1 MSEKNADSLKHVYIG
16 ISSKKIIAF
25 INRTKTIGYV
35 RGFSDK
41 KITRRN
47 GVLFYIDKT
56 LIVFVL

>member
-1 MSEKNADSLKHVYIG
+1 MSEKNADSLKHVLIG

-41 KITRRN
+41 KTRRN